1 MKKYNL
7 TTILFLI
14 FLNNFIIL
22 DLESKIV
29 NNILGKVGNSLITS
43 VDLQNE
49 IITNLLINKQDFSQ
63 ENIESAKSYS
73 LKNLIN
79 KTIKKDE
86 IDKYKI
92 KDFNRKDLYEYID
105 KVAKEFDT
113 NQSGLEEIFKKNNVS
128 YSKFVERYKI
138 ELSWNTLIFQIYKN
152 QINPNIMEIDNE
164 IKKIKENKNDEE
176 LKKIRIEI
184 TNKKKNEQLNL
195 FSRSHYSNL
204 ENSVYINFK

>member
-1 MKKYNL
+1 MKKCNL

-14 FLNNFIIL
+14 FLNNFIIF

-92 KDFNRKDLYEYID
+92 KDFNRKDLNEYID

-113 NQSGLEEIFKKNNVS
+113 NQSGLEEIFKKNNVN

>member
-1 MKKYNL
+1 MKKCNL

-14 FLNNFIIL
+14 FLNNFIIF

-73 LKNLIN
+73 VKNLIK

-92 KDFNRKDLYEYID
+92 KDFNKEDLNKYID

-113 NQSGLEEIFKKNNVS
+113 NQSGLEEIFKKNNVN

>member
-113 NQSGLEEIFKKNNVS
+113 NQSGLEEIFKKNNVN

>member
-92 KDFNRKDLYEYID
+92 KDFNRKDLNEYIN

-113 NQSGLEEIFKKNNVS
+113 NQSGLEEIFKKNNVN

-152 QINPNIMEIDNE
+152 QINPNIIEIDNE
-164 IKKIKENKNDEE
+164 IKKIKDNKSDEE

>member
-14 FLNNFIIL
+14 FLNNFTIF

-79 KTIKKDE
+79 KTIKKE
-86 IDKYKI
+86 KINKYKI
-92 KDFNRKDLYEYID
+92 KDFNRKDLNEYID
-105 KVAKEFDT
+105 KVAKEFAT
-113 NQSGLEEIFKKNNVS
+113 NQSGLEEIFKKNNVN

-152 QINPNIMEIDNE
+152 QINPNIIEIDNE
-164 IKKIKENKNDEE
+164 IKKIKDNKSDEE

>member
-1 MKKYNL
+1 MKKCNL

-14 FLNNFIIL
+14 FLNNFIIF

-73 LKNLIN
+73 VKNLIK

-92 KDFNRKDLYEYID
+92 KDFNKEDLNKYID

-113 NQSGLEEIFKKNNVS
+113 NQSGLEEIFKKNNVN

-152 QINPNIMEIDNE
+152 QINPNIIEIDNE
-164 IKKIKENKNDEE
+164 IKKIKDNKSDEE

>member
-7 TTILFLI
+7 TTVLFLI
-14 FLNNFIIL
+14 FLNNFIIF

-63 ENIESAKSYS
+63 KNIESAKSYS
-73 LKNLIN
+73 VKNLIN
-79 KTIKKDE
+79 KTIKKNE

-92 KDFNRKDLYEYID
+92 KDFNREDLNKYID

-113 NQSGLEEIFKKNNVS
+113 NQSGLEEIFKKNNVN

-152 QINPNIMEIDNE
+152 QFNPNVIEIDNE
-164 IKKIKENKNDEE
+164 IKKIKENKSDEE

>member
-1 MKKYNL
+1 MKKKNVIN
-7 TTILFLI
+7 ILFFI
-14 FLNNFIIL
+14 FLNNFIFL
-22 DLESKIV
+22 DLHSKIV
-29 NNILGKVGNSLITS
+29 NIIIAKVGNSLITS

-92 KDFNRKDLYEYID
+92 KDFNRKDLNEYID
-105 KVAKEFDT
+105 KVAKEFAT
-113 NQSGLEEIFKKNNVS
+113 NQSGLEEIFKKNNVN

-138 ELSWNTLIFQIYKN
+138 ELLWNTLIFQIYRN
-152 QINPNIMEIDNE
+152 QINLNTVEINNE

-176 LKKIRIEI
+176 LKQITKEI
-184 TNKKKNEQLNL
+184 TDKKKDDQLNL
-195 FSRSHYSNL
+195 FSRSHFSSL
-204 ENSVYINFK
+204 ENSIYIDFK

>member
-73 LKNLIN
+73 VKNLIN

-92 KDFNRKDLYEYID
+92 KDFNKEDLNKYIE

>member
-7 TTILFLI
+7 TTVLFLI
-14 FLNNFIIL
+14 FLNNFIIF

-63 ENIESAKSYS
+63 KNIESAKSYS
-73 LKNLIN
+73 VKNLIN
-79 KTIKKDE
+79 KTIKKNE

-92 KDFNRKDLYEYID
+92 KDFNREDLNKYID

-113 NQSGLEEIFKKNNVS
+113 NQSGLEEIFKKNNVN

-152 QINPNIMEIDNE
+152 QFNPNVIEIDNE
-164 IKKIKENKNDEE
+164 IKKIKENKSDEE

-184 TNKKKNEQLNL
+184 TNKKKK
-195 FSRSHYSNL
+195 SN
-204 ENSVYINFK
+204 